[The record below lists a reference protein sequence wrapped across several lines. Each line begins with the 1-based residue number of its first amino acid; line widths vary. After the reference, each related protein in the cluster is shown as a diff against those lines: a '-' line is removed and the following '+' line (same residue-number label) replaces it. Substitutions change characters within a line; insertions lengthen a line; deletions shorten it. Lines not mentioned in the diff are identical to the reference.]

1 MILRAI
7 RLKNFRS
14 VGGGTGAGIEVPL
27 ARINY
32 LIGPNG
38 AGKSNILAGL
48 ERIAE
53 ILTGRSYEP
62 GQSDY
67 FDRDA
72 SHEMEL
78 GATFELSDD
87 ERLQLLPAPA
97 GTSAATSTEEL
108 SLHPVLRLVRYSVVF
123 SSGKKQA
130 EKISATVKDM
140 SFHTLSEAR
149 RQGGRYIVEHM
160 DLKAINLKDMSPP
173 EPAVTEHS
181 QFPSTQTFI
190 KEFNASLWNTINQ
203 HFAGLR
209 VLGTNRKIADA
220 VPAREATDVSLDGSS
235 LPAEMSGLG
244 RNGQAAFDEYMGR
257 ITHGD
262 PERIEPRLRG
272 DHIVLETNEAGLA
285 RPGSHADLGSGQEQS
300 LILAWQ
306 LRNAPPSIF
315 IIREP
320 ELHLHAERQKQ
331 IRGVIRRADRGLQFV
346 IETHSPVFLGTAE
359 DENVLLAT
367 KSNGHT
373 AVSKIAPENMNL
385 IREELGISH
394 ADALYNTRVLF
405 VEGES
410 EFIAFPM
417 LWKTL
422 YQDSQPAPSFFSLG
436 GSGNTKHLQLLLEY
450 LRADDRHFFA
460 ILDQH
465 NDARAHIRALQRDK
479 LLGTNNCHFLAKSFE
494 DEFTSAQLAG
504 TIKKM
509 TADEKTKLTIDPKY
523 LDTARKKESAADILK
538 RVWAVTEDSK
548 FRKAQLARLLG
559 RLPRNEIPPG
569 IIEAFGLAANHFR
582 NAEQAANNTPD
593 EEPDGRNGGPS

>member
-7 RLKNFRS
+7 GLKNFRS
-14 VGGGTGAGIEVPL
+14 VGAAAGAGIEVPL

-48 ERIAE
+48 ERVAE
-53 ILTGRSYEP
+53 ILTGGSYAP
-62 GQSDY
+62 KRADY

-72 SHEMEL
+72 SQEMEL

-97 GTSAATSTEEL
+97 STSDATSTENL
-108 SLHPVLRLVRYSVVF
+108 SSYPLLRLVRYSVVF
-123 SSGKKQA
+123 INGKKQA
-130 EKISATVKDM
+130 EKISATVKDE
-140 SFHTLSEAR
+140 SFHTLSEAQ
-149 RQGGRYIVEHM
+149 RQGSRCTVKRM
-160 DLKAINLKDMSPP
+160 DLKAINLKEMSLP
-173 EPAVTEHS
+173 EPVVIKHS
-181 QFPSTQTFI
+181 QFPSTQAFI
-190 KEFNASLWNTINQ
+190 KESNASLWNITNR
-203 HFAGLR
+203 HFVGLR
-209 VLGTNRKIADA
+209 MLGTGRKIADKVA
-220 VPAREATDVSLDGSS
+220 AREATDVSLDGAN
-235 LPAEMSGLG
+235 LPVELNGLD
-244 RNGQAAFDEYMGR
+244 RDGQAAFDEYMGK

-262 PERIEPRLRG
+262 PERLEPRLRG
-272 DHIVLETNEAGLA
+272 SHIVLETKEPGLT

-315 IIREP
+315 IVREP
-320 ELHLHAERQKQ
+320 ELHLHAERQKR
-331 IRGVIRRADRGLQFV
+331 IRNLIRRADRGLQFV
-346 IETHSPVFLGTAE
+346 IETHSPVFLGTTE

-367 KSNGHT
+367 KSNGRT
-373 AVSKIAPENMNL
+373 AVAKIAPENMGL

-422 YQDSQPAPSFFSLG
+422 YQDSRPAPAFFSLG
-436 GSGNTKHLQLLLEY
+436 GSGNTKHLQLMLEY
-450 LRADDRHFFA
+450 LKADDRHFFA

-465 NDARAHIRALQRDK
+465 DDAKAHVRALQRGK
-479 LLGTNNCHFLAKSFE
+479 LLDSSNCHFLAKSFE
-494 DEFTSAQLAG
+494 DEFSSAQLAAAV
-504 TIKKM
+504 KKI
-509 TADEKTKLTIDPKY
+509 TSSEKTKLTLDPKY

-538 RVWAVTEDSK
+538 RVWAAVEDSK
-548 FRKAQLARLLG
+548 FQKAKMARLLG
-559 RLPRNEIPPG
+559 RLPRSEIPPG
-569 IIEAFGLAANHFR
+569 IAEALGLAAAHFR
-582 NAEQAANNTPD
+582 SAEEAANSTPG
-593 EEPDGRNGGPS
+593 EESDGKGGPS

>member
-7 RLKNFRS
+7 GLKNFRS
-14 VGGGTGAGIEVPL
+14 VGAGAGIEVPL

-48 ERIAE
+48 ERVAE

-62 GQSDY
+62 GQADY

-72 SHEMEL
+72 SQEMKL

-87 ERLQLLPAPA
+87 ERLQLLTAPA
-97 GTSAATSTEEL
+97 GTSNAMSTENL
-108 SLHPVLRLVRYSVVF
+108 SSRPVLRLVRYSVVF
-123 SSGKKQA
+123 ANGKKQA
-130 EKISATVKDM
+130 EKISATVKDE

-149 RQGGRYIVEHM
+149 RQGVSCTIKHM
-160 DLKAINLKDMSPP
+160 DLKAINLKDMSLP
-173 EPAVTEHS
+173 EFAGVTRA
-181 QFPSTQTFI
+181 QLPSTHAFI
-190 KEFNASLWNTINQ
+190 EEFNAQLWDITSR
-203 HFAGLR
+203 HFTGLR

-220 VPAREATDVSLDGSS
+220 VPAREATDVSLDGAN
-235 LPAEMSGLG
+235 LPAELNGLD
-244 RNGQAAFDEYMGR
+244 RNEQAAFDDYMGR

-262 PERIEPRLRG
+262 PEGIEPRLRE
-272 DHIVLETNEAGLA
+272 DRIVLETKEPGLA

-315 IIREP
+315 IVKEP

-331 IRGVIRRADRGLQFV
+331 VRDVIRRADRGLQFV

-367 KSNGHT
+367 KSNGRT
-373 AVSKIAPENMNL
+373 AVAKIAPENMGL

-417 LWKTL
+417 LWKAL
-422 YQDSQPAPSFFSLG
+422 YQDSRPAPAFFSLG

-460 ILDQH
+460 VLDQH
-465 NDARAHIRALQRDK
+465 DDAKAHIRALQRGG
-479 LLGTNNCHFLAKSFE
+479 LLGRSNCHFLAKSFE
-494 DEFTSAQLAG
+494 DEFSSAQLAG
-504 TIKKM
+504 AIKKM
-509 TADEKTKLTIDPKY
+509 TAGEKTALTVDPKF

-538 RVWAVTEDSK
+538 RVWAVTENSK
-548 FRKAQLARLLG
+548 FQKAKLAELLG
-559 RLPRNEIPPG
+559 RLPRNEIPAG
-569 IIEAFGLAANHFR
+569 IIEAFGLAAAHFR
-582 NAEQAANNTPD
+582 SAEEAANSTPD
-593 EEPDGRNGGPS
+593 EEPDGKGGPS

>member
-14 VGGGTGAGIEVPL
+14 VGAGAGAGIEVPL

-48 ERIAE
+48 ERIVE
-53 ILTGRSYEP
+53 ILTGSSYAPE
-62 GQSDY
+62 QADY
-67 FDRDA
+67 FDRDTNQ
-72 SHEMEL
+72 EMEL

-87 ERLQLLPAPA
+87 ERLQLLSDSA
-97 GTSAATSTEEL
+97 GTSTTISTEDL
-108 SLHPVLRLVRYSVVF
+108 SSHPLLRLVRHSVVF
-123 SSGKKQA
+123 IRGKKQA
-130 EKISATVKDM
+130 EKISATVKDE
-140 SFHTLSEAR
+140 SFHTLSIAR
-149 RQGGRYIVEHM
+149 RLEGRYITKRI
-160 DLKAINLKDMSPP
+160 DLKAINLKDMSLP
-173 EPAVTEHS
+173 EATITEHS
-181 QFPSTQTFI
+181 QFPSTHTFI
-190 KEFNASLWNTINQ
+190 NEFNVTLWIVTNQ
-203 HFAGLR
+203 HLDGLR
-209 VLGTNRKIADA
+209 ALGTNRKIADM
-220 VPAREATDVSLDGSS
+220 VPAREATDVSLDGAN
-235 LPAEMSGLG
+235 LPAEMSGLD
-244 RNGQAAFDEYMGR
+244 RNGHAAFDEYMGR

-272 DHIVLETNEAGLA
+272 DRIVLETKEAGLTL
-285 RPGSHADLGSGQEQS
+285 PGSHTDLGSGQEQS

-315 IIREP
+315 IVKEP

-331 IRGVIRRADRGLQFV
+331 IRDVIRRADRGPQFV

-367 KSNGHT
+367 KSNGRT
-373 AVSKIAPENMNL
+373 AVAKIAPENMGL

-394 ADALYNTRVLF
+394 ADALYNTSVLF

-417 LWKTL
+417 LWATL
-422 YQDSQPAPSFFSLG
+422 YPDSRPAPSFFSLG

-450 LRADDRHFFA
+450 LKADGRHFFA

-465 NDARAHIRALQRDK
+465 DDAKAHVRALQRGG
-479 LLGTNNCHFLAKSFE
+479 LLGSNNCHFLAQSFE
-494 DEFTSAQLAG
+494 DEFSSAQLACA
-504 TIKKM
+504 IKKM
-509 TADEKTKLTIDPKY
+509 TASEETKLTFDPKH
-523 LDTARKKESAADILK
+523 LDTARKKESAGSIMK
-538 RVWAVTEDSK
+538 RVWSGAVGSK
-548 FRKAQLARLLG
+548 FQKAKLAGLLG

-569 IIEAFGLAANHFR
+569 IAEALDQAAAHFR
-582 NAEQAANNTPD
+582 NAEQPANSAPG